1 MIRRRQWRTRQKNNK
16 SRPRSR
22 NSGRPKPKSARK
34 KGRNTGANKHK
45 SKASGKLKYSGR
57 EKAEQEAAKQ
67 QPQAETQRA
76 LASTPSLSREGI
88 PEHTYELLQDYTVNI
103 GNWRKRLRR
112 GERYH
117 GRILVDHAEI
127 DIDGISYI
135 VPSGILSAPKD

>member
-1 MIRRRQWRTRQKNNK
+1 MYGRNTAMIRRRQWRARQKNNK

-22 NSGRPKPKSARK
+22 NSGRPKPKSTRK

-67 QPQAETQRA
+67 QPQAETRRA

-103 GNWRKRLRR
+103 GTGVSVLDAASVTMEEFSLITLK
-112 GERYH
+112 
-117 GRILVDHAEI
+117 
-127 DIDGISYI
+127 
-135 VPSGILSAPKD
+135 